1 VKRVVVTGVGVVTPL
16 GSDVPTFF
24 AALLAAKSAVRHH
37 DFSWGRALAASIS
50 DDIDTPFPKIMRLS
64 LDRVT
69 QIALLAARQAM
80 QQAGLESGQHDGDKT
95 GIYWGTG
102 MGGANTLENAYRD
115 LLANHAPRLRPTTI
129 VAAMNNA
136 ATGQIGIEF
145 GIRGPSYT
153 YSSACSSSAVA
164 IGEAYRAIRFGV
176 VNTAIAGGAEAL
188 LTEGVVKAW
197 DSLQTLAKPDSEA
210 PETSCRPFSIDRS
223 GFVLGEG
230 SAALILEEEESA
242 RARGATIL
250 AEIIGY
256 GNTTDASHITQPE
269 SGGQARAI
277 QMAIDQAEIAPE
289 QIQHIN
295 AHGTGTK
302 AGDLSETQA
311 IKQVFGQHARA
322 IPVSATKALHG
333 HLMGATGAV
342 EFVAALESL
351 GTQSI
356 PPTAHLFTSDP
367 ECDLDYVSE
376 GARRLDM
383 LDVVM
388 SNSFGFGGNNAV
400 LIARRYSPNSS
411 R

>member
-1 VKRVVVTGVGVVTPL
+1 VKRVVVTGVGVVTPV
-16 GSDVPTFF
+16 GSDVEAFF
-24 AALLAAKSAVRHH
+24 ASLLAARSAVRHH
-37 DFSWGRALAASIS
+37 DFSWGRALAASIT
-50 DDIDTPFPKIMRLS
+50 DDIDTPFPKIKRLA

-69 QIALLAARQAM
+69 QIALLATRQAA
-80 QQAGLESGQHDGDKT
+80 QQARLALHDEDGDKA

-115 LLANHAPRLRPTTI
+115 LLVNQVPRLRPTTI

-145 GIRGPSYT
+145 GIRGPSCT

-164 IGEAYRAIRFGV
+164 IGEAYRAIRFGLV
-176 VNTAIAGGAEAL
+176 KTAIAGGAEAL

-210 PETSCRPFSIDRS
+210 PETSCRPFSADRS

-230 SAALILEEEESA
+230 AAALVLEEEEAA
-242 RARGATIL
+242 RTRGATIL

-256 GNTTDASHITQPE
+256 GNTTDASHITQPD

-277 QMAIDQAEIAPE
+277 RQALDEAGIAPE
-289 QIQHIN
+289 DVHHIN
-295 AHGTGTK
+295 AHGTGTR
-302 AGDLSETQA
+302 AGDVSETQA
-311 IKQVFGQHARA
+311 IKQAFGRHAYA
-322 IPVSATKALHG
+322 IPISATKALHG

-342 EFVAALESL
+342 EFVASLETL
-351 GTQSI
+351 RTRTV
-356 PPTAHLFTSDP
+356 PPTAHLSKPDS
-367 ECDLDYVSE
+367 ECDLDYASD
-376 GARRLDM
+376 GYRRLDT
-383 LDVVM
+383 LDVAM

-400 LIARRYSPNSS
+400 LIARRYPG
-411 R
+411 